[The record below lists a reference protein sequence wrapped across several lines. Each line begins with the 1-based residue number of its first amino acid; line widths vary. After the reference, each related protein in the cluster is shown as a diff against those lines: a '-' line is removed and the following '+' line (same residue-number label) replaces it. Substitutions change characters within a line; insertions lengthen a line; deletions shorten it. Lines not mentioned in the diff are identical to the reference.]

1 MNPHPHVHK
10 GTNGREGMI
19 ESGAII
25 FRKQSIP
32 TLLAICEY
40 VGEVKRKEVDV
51 ELMIF
56 TIDRLK
62 EITGR

>member
-1 MNPHPHVHK
+1 MTTNHRSGNFGEK
-10 GTNGREGMI
+10 G
-19 ESGAII
+19 AVL

-32 TLLAICEY
+32 TLLAICY
-40 VGEVKRKEVDV
+40 FIGEHTKQKVDIK
-51 ELMIF
+51 LMIF

>member
-1 MNPHPHVHK
+1 MNPNPHVHK

-32 TLLAICEY
+32 TLLAICY
-40 VGEVKRKEVDV
+40 FIGEHTKQKVDIK
-51 ELMIF
+51 LMIF